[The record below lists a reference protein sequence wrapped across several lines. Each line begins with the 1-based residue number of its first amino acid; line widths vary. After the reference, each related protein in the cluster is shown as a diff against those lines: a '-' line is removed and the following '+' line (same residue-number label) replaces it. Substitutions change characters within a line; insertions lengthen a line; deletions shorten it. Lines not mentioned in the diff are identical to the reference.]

1 MAARFGI
8 FILGFV
14 LTLVVASDSARAQG
28 ESVMNWRA
36 TMPRVA
42 PAPASTTYRARRRY
56 DAPRIKPEDLV
67 YGPPMPE
74 EMLAAIAKEADKRT
88 RIALIGD
95 SLAEALAFGMEADP
109 AFKSDFLVRQKTL
122 SASGLVRDDY
132 HDWAK
137 TLGPYLTEHKDA
149 AALIIMLGL
158 NDRQI
163 MRIGTENLEPFSEGW
178 RAAYKTRVDALLTQA
193 IAARLPVIW
202 VGLPVMRLPK
212 LSTELAQINDLIRE
226 RVTSAGQTF
235 VEMIDPFAD
244 PSGGFSFTGPD
255 IIGDQVRLR
264 GPDGI
269 HFTPAGQR
277 KLAFFVERPL
287 RKIIGERSLPQP
299 EQAPV
304 NPAIAT
310 LPDVT
315 ALPAQAPPP
324 QMTLQVP
331 ASTDFSVSIALP
343 DSLSIPFPRQRPE
356 IGETRALNEIRPA
369 AQLTGRVPQQMADE
383 TSRALF
389 DRGLPPEPRAGRA
402 DDYSWK

>member
-1 MAARFGI
+1 MLGRFAAFIFG
-8 FILGFV
+8 V
-14 LTLVVASDSARAQG
+14 LVVLHAPEQARAQG

-42 PAPASTTYRARRRY
+42 PASNNTTYRARRRY
-56 DAPRIKPEDLV
+56 DAPRIKPEDLI

-74 EMLAAIAKEADKRT
+74 EMQAAIAREADKRV

-95 SLAEALAFGMEADP
+95 SLAEALGFGFDADP
-109 AFKSDFLVRQKTL
+109 AFKTDFLVRQRTL

-132 HDWAK
+132 HDWVK
-137 TLGPYLTEHKDA
+137 TLPPYLAEHKDA
-149 AALIIMLGL
+149 AALIVMIGL

-163 MRIGTENLEPFSEGW
+163 MRVGSENLEPFSDAW
-178 RAAYKTRVDALLTQA
+178 KAAYRARVDALLTHA
-193 IAARLPVIW
+193 NTAHLPVIW

-212 LSTELAQINDLIRE
+212 LSSELAQINDLVRE
-226 RVTSAGQTF
+226 RVTQSGHSF
-235 VEMIDPFAD
+235 IEMIDPFAD
-244 PSGGFSFTGPD
+244 ASGGFSFTGPD
-255 IIGDQVRLR
+255 IIGDNVRLR

-287 RKIIGERSLPQP
+287 RKIIGERAAPQP
-299 EQAPV
+299 DQAPA
-304 NPAIAT
+304 NPAIAAV
-310 LPDVT
+310 PESA
-315 ALPAQAPPP
+315 ALPKPATPP
-324 QMTLQVP
+324 QITPQPP
-331 ASTDFSVSIALP
+331 APVEISVSIALP
-343 DSLSIPFPRQRPE
+343 DRLAIPFPRPRPE

-369 AQLTGRVPQQMADE
+369 AQLTGRISQPMADE

-389 DRGLPPEPRAGRA
+389 DRGLPPEPRSGRA